1 MENSNL
7 NIHIQESTRKRLN
20 ISKLEHYSIIL
31 LKTSTKTPDNVLIA
45 IDWVCNSKDDITDQ
59 SQEV

>member
-31 LKTSTKTPDNVLIA
+31 LKTSTKTPEQV
-45 IDWVCNSKDDITDQ
+45 
-59 SQEV
+59 